1 MALSSKRA
9 PLAGRRKSTENV
21 EKATKKPR
29 NMARHEMWLASKES
43 VLRTQSSL
51 EICSQLRNISAYNRA
66 TNFIFCTKIG
76 STEP

>member
-1 MALSSKRA
+1 
-9 PLAGRRKSTENV
+9 
-21 EKATKKPR
+21 
-29 NMARHEMWLASKES
+29 MARPEMWLASKES

>member
-1 MALSSKRA
+1 
-9 PLAGRRKSTENV
+9 
-21 EKATKKPR
+21 
-29 NMARHEMWLASKES
+29 MARHEMWLDSKES